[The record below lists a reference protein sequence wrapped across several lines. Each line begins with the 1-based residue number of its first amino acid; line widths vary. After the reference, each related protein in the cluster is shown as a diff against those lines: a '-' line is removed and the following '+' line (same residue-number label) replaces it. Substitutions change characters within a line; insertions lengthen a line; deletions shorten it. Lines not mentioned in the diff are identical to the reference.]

1 MNKIGAITARIG
13 TDFPQILWLLGITV
27 TLSQSYRL
35 SEGSPN
41 YCQVVGCTCIMATLS
56 QHASILGTIGKK
68 E

>member
-1 MNKIGAITARIG
+1 MNKIGAIAAKMG
-13 TDFPQILWLLGITV
+13 TDFPQILWIWGITV

-41 YCQVVGCTCIMATLS
+41 YCQVVGRTCIMAALS
-56 QHASILGTIGKK
+56 WHASILGTIGEK